1 VKRFKRILCICMEAK
16 FENNIVESLLKND
29 IEHTQFYFFALDR
42 NIPLQVQYA

>member
-1 VKRFKRILCICMEAK
+1 MEAK